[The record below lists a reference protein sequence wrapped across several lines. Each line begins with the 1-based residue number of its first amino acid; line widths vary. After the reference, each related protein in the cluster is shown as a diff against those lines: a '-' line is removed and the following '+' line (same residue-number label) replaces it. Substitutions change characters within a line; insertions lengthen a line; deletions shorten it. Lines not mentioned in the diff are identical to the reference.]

1 MNSQEVINL
10 AKDCGLVFNRNHE
23 ILDFYQKVRSLM
35 KKEFKTKYDY
45 QETGVREEN

>member
-23 ILDFYQKVRSLM
+23 ILDFYQKLRSSI
-35 KKEFKTKYDY
+35 KKEFLNIIPEKMVAIK
-45 QETGVREEN
+45 EE